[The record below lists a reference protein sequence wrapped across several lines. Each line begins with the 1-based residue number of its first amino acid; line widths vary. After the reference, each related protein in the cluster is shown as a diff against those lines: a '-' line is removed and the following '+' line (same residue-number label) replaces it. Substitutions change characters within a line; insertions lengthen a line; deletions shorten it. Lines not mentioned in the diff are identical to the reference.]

1 MPHKRSIE
9 SAATR
14 APAATLAAAMTHVRR
29 RESAVSFR
37 EVHVQRR
44 ESLAPELNLELLDLL
59 IRIEDTVQMA
69 TNLAGHHLTDEHEEK
84 ANEVAISANKSTR
97 HTCPAHEP
105 VPVPPL
111 SSDADRACVQSVC
124 ASTGRRWLPP

>member
-29 RESAVSFR
+29 RESVR
-37 EVHVQRR
+37 EVQVQRR
-44 ESLAPELNLELLDLL
+44 ESLAPELNLKLLDLL
-59 IRIEDTVQMA
+59 ISIEDTVQMA
-69 TNLAGHHLTDEHEEK
+69 TNIAGHHLTDEHEEK

-97 HTCPAHEP
+97 HACPAHGP

-124 ASTGRRWLPP
+124 ASTG